1 MPPGNKVGL
10 KRAML
15 GLALAIVL
23 LLLFPVSANVLG
35 LGLNLA
41 LVAAFLLVVLV
52 GCAIFFVGAPLFVWI
67 IGENGYRIFIEPYA
81 RAWHIRRIR
90 DRRLLDE
97 AAARE
102 HSDSA

>member
-1 MPPGNKVGL
+1 
-10 KRAML
+10 ML
-15 GLALAIVL
+15 GMALALVL
-23 LLLFPVSANVLG
+23 LLLFPVLANVIG
-35 LGLNLA
+35 LGLRLA
-41 LVAAFLLVVLV
+41 VVLAYLLVVLV
-52 GCAIFFVGAPLFVWI
+52 GCAIFFVGTPLFVWI

-97 AAARE
+97 ATARE